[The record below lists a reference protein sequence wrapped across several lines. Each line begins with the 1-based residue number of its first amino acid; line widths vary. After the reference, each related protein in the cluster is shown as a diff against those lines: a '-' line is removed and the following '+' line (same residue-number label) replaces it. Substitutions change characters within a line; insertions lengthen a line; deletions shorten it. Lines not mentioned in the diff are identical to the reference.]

1 MLVAF
6 MGNRPQ
12 MIMVDGP
19 QVPKTTAFYFENSP
33 EEDSMPVQEP
43 QLTHRF

>member
-1 MLVAF
+1 MLVTF

-19 QVPKTTAFYFENSP
+19 QVPKTNAVYFENSP
-33 EEDSMPVQEP
+33 EENSMPIQEP